1 METFNCNM
9 CLYSSNSKFHYNR
22 HLKTNKHLNNMI
34 KYGNEQEKM
43 EALEKRTQ
51 KNTTKKKKELKKN
64 IKEQKRTQKRS
75 FLVVLRLELFVIIA
89 TKISKLS

>member
-43 EALEKRTQ
+43 EALEKKNSKEHNQ
-51 KNTTKKKKELKKN
+51 KK
-64 IKEQKRTQKRS
+64 KRTQKEHKRTEKEHKKGV
-75 FLVVLRLELFVIIA
+75 FW
-89 TKISKLS
+89 